1 MKMKI
6 NKQFLKQTFEK
17 IRSNYLNIY
26 TNYLNIYTMTFLII
40 ILLFIGDYFHFISF
54 LLVVNYLL
62 IYFLISIILFFITIE
77 KWLIELLF
85 LIENMDPIIFK
96 NITIHI
102 KDFICFLL
110 DVLLGLCRYV
120 LFYTSL
126 LKDVLLKLNPNLL
139 LNDIIFL
146 IAQFKTMV
154 DTYLIATQD
163 FID

>member
-1 MKMKI
+1 MKI
-6 NKQFLKQTFEK
+6 NKQFLKQTFGQ

-26 TNYLNIYTMTFLII
+26 TNYLNIYTITFLII
-40 ILLFIGDYFHFISF
+40 ILLFIGDYFHLISF

-77 KWLIELLF
+77 RLLIELLF